1 MRKQPS
7 SKGIAIS
14 TDGLPD
20 ADLSTFVLGVESKL
34 RHHFQLSPKEQ
45 LEAARGNRTIFP
57 AMIEGHFVEHD
68 VYQATQLAAQHS
80 FNTWL
85 PLGVSRESFDREF
98 IRALVTKTA
107 ANAAD
112 GRLFDF
118 EKFKSELLRS
128 LGSSKADWQ
137 YALPVYFFDDP
148 LLPGLEVGPVK
159 FVRGSSIEKEIA
171 FKGPREQHLT
181 ETFKELGA
189 HKWLAV
195 TRVAEAD
202 FDAGYEKA
210 HLATKLA
217 LAFLDLLANSRGYPN
232 LRVMDDFHP
241 QSRTYRAGFSD
252 ALGVSGGTSSF
263 YPHTSGEPG
272 KTVSYLGTTQD
283 EIAWV
288 GRALRIITSLS
299 TVTQYPRLKETW
311 LTGLQF
317 YGLGRDARE
326 DSVGVIHYAAAL
338 DVTLARGTGSES
350 ISEFLAFLLGRN
362 VTDVVVSDP
371 SLTVEE
377 LVYRIYS
384 EGRSNSIHGGLP
396 IVSADQSRNRVLG
409 QAAARVALLTLIPP
423 LKAYDAGG
431 VAPDDWNTFR
441 KAKLRSRPKVNLKT

>member
-1 MRKQPS
+1 MRKQRS
-7 SKGIAIS
+7 NKGIAIS
-14 TDGLPD
+14 TDGLSD
-20 ADLSTFVLGVESKL
+20 ADLAIFVLGVESKL
-34 RHHFQLSPKEQ
+34 RHHFQLPPKEQ
-45 LEAARGNRTIFP
+45 LESARGNRTIFP

-98 IRALVTKTA
+98 IRALVTETA

-112 GRLFDF
+112 GHPFDF
-118 EKFKSELLRS
+118 AKFKSELLRS
-128 LGSSKADWQ
+128 LGSSRADWQ
-137 YALPVYFFDDP
+137 YAIPVYFFDDP
-148 LLPGLEVGPVK
+148 LLPSLEVGPVK
-159 FVRGSSIEKEIA
+159 FVRGPFIGKEIA
-171 FKGPREQHLT
+171 FNDPRDQHLM
-181 ETFKELGA
+181 EMLKELGA

-195 TRVAEAD
+195 TSVAEAD
-202 FDAGYEKA
+202 FNAGYEKA

-232 LRVMDDFHP
+232 LRVLDDFHP
-241 QSRTYRAGFSD
+241 QSRTYRAGFSER
-252 ALGVSGGTSSF
+252 LGVSGGTSSF
-263 YPHTSGEPG
+263 YPHTSSEPG
-272 KTVSYLGTTQD
+272 QTVSFLGTAQD

-288 GRALRIITSLS
+288 GQALRMTNSLS
-299 TVTQYPRLKETW
+299 AVTQFPRLKETW

-362 VTDVVVSDP
+362 VTDVVVSNP

-396 IVSADQSRNRVLG
+396 IISADQSRNRVLG

-423 LKAYDAGG
+423 LKAYESGG
-431 VAPDDWNTFR
+431 VAPDDWDTFR
-441 KAKLRSRPKVNLKT
+441 KAKLRSQAKVNPRT